1 MRRNLFASGTD
12 FNLKIEINLTSPMI
26 LCSCFARW
34 LVGRL
39 GLKKPD
45 GHDKPERGCV
55 SNRIRSLRSRMP
67 TYIDK
72 YEVAC
77 SA

>member
-12 FNLKIEINLTSPMI
+12 FNLKIEINLTSPII

-39 GLKKPD
+39 GLK
-45 GHDKPERGCV
+45 
-55 SNRIRSLRSRMP
+55 
-67 TYIDK
+67 
-72 YEVAC
+72 
-77 SA
+77 